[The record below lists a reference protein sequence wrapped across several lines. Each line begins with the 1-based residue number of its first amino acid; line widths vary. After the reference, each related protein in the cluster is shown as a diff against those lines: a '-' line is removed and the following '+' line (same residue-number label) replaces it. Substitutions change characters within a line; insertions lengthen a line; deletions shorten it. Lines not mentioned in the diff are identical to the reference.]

1 MLVSI
6 SSTPFKNNTAREL
19 ARQRR
24 IAKKRGF
31 RIVRGWPGWSLIDAK
46 LEPSRPI
53 LGFLHVS
60 LAKIGAALQTPLPP
74 PRVRN
79 KPPVSPAAM
88 LRPATNGATNGS
100 LTQVGGMS

>member
-1 MLVSI
+1 MLRQVSAP
-6 SSTPFKNNTAREL
+6 STPFKNNDAREL

-31 RIVRGWPGWSLIDAK
+31 RIVRGYPGWSLIDTK
-46 LEPSRPI
+46 IEPSRPV

-60 LAKIGAALQTPLPP
+60 LAKIGSALRTPLPP
-74 PRVRN
+74 PRMR
-79 KPPVSPAAM
+79 KPPISPAAL
-88 LRPATNGATNGS
+88 LRPVTNGS